1 VDFFASRGRHHIES
15 WVGGMRQVCRSTRTR
30 ARLLEIAALVALV
43 SAISSS
49 APVLRPPPSHLAQHH
64 ITNGLQARFGDTEI
78 FAGTEPRETPT
89 NSLRHFFTTA
99 EQAGIK
105 TALESAARHDW
116 KTARQLA
123 ASTAVPVARKLI
135 EWRYLLDPRST
146 ASFAELN
153 EFLTANPGW
162 PRRAVLLV
170 RAETSMPASA
180 DADFVVDWF
189 GKRQPMTGYGQIRLG
204 EAEIATGK
212 AASGEA
218 RIRRAWVE
226 HGFDPA
232 TEKRILARHG
242 KLFTAQLQQQR
253 LARMLLDE
261 NVAAARRQLP
271 RVQAPP
277 QLALNAQLLLHAR
290 GKLDSI
296 MSAVQPTLSNDPR
309 LLMMLSHRLEDEHRP
324 EDARRYLWRAVLS
337 SSPLMARDQLWPTIR
352 VAARDAL
359 ADRNYDFAY
368 QLVSHS
374 GLQPGADYVEAEFM
388 AGWLALQH
396 LKQPQMALKHF
407 EAVRREA
414 TLPATL
420 SRSEYWLGRACEAM
434 KDKRRAI
441 GHYRLAAEKGETF
454 YGQLAT
460 VRLSHAPTLRLKT
473 VHIQP
478 SVAKL
483 SLGND
488 ERAEAA
494 RILSAVGERDLA
506 REFASRL
513 VEETPSLNRFAAV
526 IGLAED
532 LHDPALSLR
541 VAKEAERRNLLL
553 PNYLHPVVN
562 IPQQTAGPSPDP
574 AVVLSI
580 IRQESEFDRFAESGA
595 GARGLM
601 QLLPGT
607 AKEAAE
613 HQHVGFDAAR
623 LGSDANY
630 NIRLGES
637 TLASYMRFWSNSTLL
652 AVASYNAGPGT
663 VKKWVATFGDPRG
676 GQVDPIDWI
685 ESIPFGETRTYVER
699 VLAGTQ
705 VYRLRSKKGSLAIV
719 ADLRDS
725 SAHASH
731 PASSPQ
737 VRLAAN

>member
-1 VDFFASRGRHHIES
+1 V
-15 WVGGMRQVCRSTRTR
+15 
-30 ARLLEIAALVALV
+30 
-43 SAISSS
+43 
-49 APVLRPPPSHLAQHH
+49 AQHH
-64 ITNGLQARFGDTEI
+64 VTNRPHAGFRDTDVFARTE
-78 FAGTEPRETPT
+78 AREART
-89 NSLRHFFTTA
+89 NSPRHFFTAA
-99 EQAGIK
+99 EQAGIT
-105 TALESAARHDW
+105 TAFDSATRHDW
-116 KTARQLA
+116 KAARRLA
-123 ASTAVPVARKLI
+123 ASTAGPVARKLI
-135 EWRYLLDPRST
+135 EWQYLLDPRSI

-162 PRRAVLLV
+162 PRRAALLV
-170 RAETSMPASA
+170 RAETSMPANVGA
-180 DADFVVDWF
+180 NFVVNWF
-189 GKRQPMTGYGQIRLG
+189 GKRQPITGYGQIRLG
-204 EAEIATGK
+204 EAEIAIGRS
-212 AASGEA
+212 AIGEV

-226 HGFDPA
+226 HAFDP
-232 TEKRILARHG
+232 TMEKRILARHG
-242 KLFTAQLQQQR
+242 KLFTTELQQQR
-253 LARMLLDE
+253 LARLLLDD
-261 NVAAARRQLP
+261 NIAAVRRQRP

-277 QLALNAQLLLHAR
+277 QLALNAQLLLHGR
-290 GKLDSI
+290 GKPDSI
-296 MSAVQPTLSNDPR
+296 MSAVQPALKNDPR
-309 LLMMLSHRLEDEHRP
+309 LLMMLSHRREEEHRP

-337 SSPLMARDQLWPTIR
+337 SSPLMARDQLWPEIR
-352 VAARDAL
+352 LAARNAL
-359 ADRNYDFAY
+359 AERNYDFAY
-368 QLVSHS
+368 QLVSRS
-374 GLQPGADYVEAEFM
+374 GLQSGADYVEAEFM
-388 AGWLALQH
+388 AGWLALQQ
-396 LKQPQMALKHF
+396 LKQPEMALEHF

-420 SRSEYWLGRACEAM
+420 SRSEYWLGRACDAL
-434 KDKRRAI
+434 KDKQRAI

-454 YGQLAT
+454 YGQLAA

-473 VHIQP
+473 VHIEP
-478 SVAKL
+478 SAAKL
-483 SLGND
+483 SLRND

-494 RILSAVGERDLA
+494 RIFSDVGERSLA
-506 REFASRL
+506 REFAMQL
-513 VEETPSLNRFAAV
+513 LEENHSLNRFAAV

-553 PNYLHPVVN
+553 PRYLHPVVKL
-562 IPQQTAGPSPDP
+562 PQQASGHSPDP

-613 HQHVGFDAAR
+613 RQHVGFDAAR

-663 VKKWVATFGDPRG
+663 VRKWVATFGDPRG
-676 GQVDPIDWI
+676 GQVDPVDWI
-685 ESIPFGETRTYVER
+685 ESIPFGETRAYVQR
-699 VLAGTQ
+699 VLASTQ
-705 VYRLRSKKGSLAIV
+705 VYRLRSDKGALAIV

-725 SAHASH
+725 GGHASH
-731 PASSPQ
+731 PASSTQ